1 MGESKGAG
9 CRQGSGKRGGGLNEK
24 ALQKILKP
32 VAEILERGNT
42 AEVKVAKDGVLVLE
56 VKKKVA
62 VRGVEVE
69 E

>member
-1 MGESKGAG
+1 MTENG
-9 CRQGSGKRGGGLNEK
+9 
-24 ALQKILKP
+24 LQKILKP

-42 AEVKVAKDGVLVLE
+42 AEVLVSKDGVLVLE
-56 VKKKVA
+56 VKKKIA

>member
-1 MGESKGAG
+1 MGESQGAG
-9 CRQGSGKRGGGLNEK
+9 CRQGGGKRGGGLIENG
-24 ALQKILKP
+24 LQKILKP
-32 VAEILERGNT
+32 VADILERGNT
-42 AEVKVAKDGVLVLE
+42 AEVKVSKDGVLVLE

>member
-1 MGESKGAG
+1 M
-9 CRQGSGKRGGGLNEK
+9 NEK

-42 AEVKVAKDGVLVLE
+42 AEVLVSKDGVLVLE
-56 VKKKVA
+56 VKKKIA

>member
-1 MGESKGAG
+1 M
-9 CRQGSGKRGGGLNEK
+9 NEK

>member
-1 MGESKGAG
+1 MGESQGAC
-9 CRQGSGKRGGGLNEK
+9 CRQGGGKRGGGLNEK

-42 AEVKVAKDGVLVLE
+42 AEVLVSKDGVLVLE
-56 VKKKVA
+56 VKKKIA
-62 VRGVEVE
+62 VRGVEAE